1 MGKLIGLQ
9 RAELPVYICCRAA
22 EGVEA
27 LSLSLRGYG
36 LRTRVFAHVDV
47 METAARSH
55 QPLAL
60 LLCGETAAEAAR
72 NQVRQRI
79 EAGWSAAVPL
89 AVLGRDAGLQARLDA
104 ALAGAN
110 AYFAPPY
117 AHQGVLA
124 FLHGQLRGESEA
136 GTTLA
141 VVTEPGSALAR
152 LSTPIAGPD
161 LSVRLEPPCEQLPE
175 RLTENPPDLVVLD
188 GDLTGLSPLSLAAAL
203 RQTPGMASVPIMLG
217 TSAAKRDL
225 DAGASEAGVD
235 RLFGLPV
242 AAEDL
247 CAMALSLVRRSR
259 QQAWAHRQAL
269 RRDPA
274 TGLLSREHFLERLVQ
289 IPLSGTEVQFSLL
302 CVALD
307 GHGAGAES
315 AARETAEELQQIL
328 PPSAPAARLEPNLFA
343 ALMEGP
349 DPDTLAGLSARL
361 ERRIEAVASQ
371 RRRSLRVRTTRV
383 TAHHRNLLE
392 ALEEACS
399 RVNNNKSVGPV
410 EGLWSS
416 RVRAALR
423 ENRFRLVFQP
433 VSGLSGQFEE
443 LFETFLRM
451 LDSQGEDIPPHDFMP
466 PAREAGLARELDRW
480 VLEHA
485 VRVLAARSGGVTPT
499 LFVKLLPESVEDP
512 GLVPWI
518 TELLARESVAPE
530 RLVLEIPHGC
540 ALRQRATTEH
550 LLAALGE
557 LGCGR
562 TLEYFDDAAD
572 AALEALEL
580 SLDYLKLA
588 PALTDGLAADEVLRQ
603 RVEAITRHCR
613 ERGIA
618 AIASRVQEA
627 TALAVM
633 WRCGIEFIQG
643 NFMQEPADVFAAAEP
658 RPTEVH

>member
-1 MGKLIGLQ
+1 MVKLIGLQ
-9 RAELPVYICCRAA
+9 RSELPVYICCRAA

-36 LRTRVFAHVDV
+36 LRTRVFAHLDV

-55 QPLAL
+55 LPLAL

-72 NQVRQRI
+72 KQVRQRI
-79 EAGWSAAVPL
+79 EAAGGAAVPL
-89 AVLGRDAGLQARLDA
+89 AVLGRDAGLQARLHA
-104 ALAGAN
+104 ADAGAN

-117 AHQGVLA
+117 AHQGVVA
-124 FLHGQLRGESEA
+124 FLHGQLRGEPEA
-136 GTTLA
+136 GTVLA
-141 VVTEPGSALAR
+141 VVTKPGSALAR
-152 LSTPIAGPD
+152 LTESIADPD
-161 LSVRLEPPCEQLPE
+161 LSFRLEPPDEQLPG
-175 RLTENPPDLVVLD
+175 RLTENPPDMMVLD
-188 GDLTGLSPLSLAAAL
+188 GDLTGLSPLALAAAL
-203 RQTPGMASVPIMLG
+203 RQTPGMMSVPIMLG
-217 TSAAKRDL
+217 TSLAKRDL
-225 DAGASEAGVD
+225 DAGACEAGVD

-259 QQAWAHRQAL
+259 QQAWAHRQAV

-274 TGLLSREHFLERLVQ
+274 TGLLSRDHFLERLVQ
-289 IPLSGTEVQFSLL
+289 IPLSRTEVQFGLL

-307 GHGAGAES
+307 SQAAVAES

-343 ALMEGP
+343 ALLEGP

-361 ERRIEAVASQ
+361 ERRIEGVASQ
-371 RRRSLRVRTTRV
+371 RHRSLRVRTTRV

-392 ALEEACS
+392 ALEEAS
-399 RVNNNKSVGPV
+399 SGVTRKSAGPA
-410 EGLWSS
+410 EGIWSS

-485 VRVLAARSGGVTPT
+485 VRVLAARSGGITPT

-512 GLVPWI
+512 GLAPWI
-518 TELLARESVAPE
+518 ADLLGRESVATG
-530 RLVLEIPHGC
+530 RLVLEIPHAC
-540 ALRQRATTEH
+540 ALRQRVATEH

-572 AALEALEL
+572 PALEALEL

-588 PALTDGLAADEVLRQ
+588 PALTDGLASDEALRN
-603 RVEAITRHCR
+603 RVEAITRRCR

-627 TALAVM
+627 MALSMM

-643 NFMQEPADVFAAAEP
+643 NFMQEPADVFASAGP
-658 RPTEVH
+658 RPTEVS